1 MNERFTPKESV
12 ILGIILVLFLA
23 FMFTFVFM
31 TQVLLW
37 DEPVYLSNAYFHI
50 DKNYFQE
57 DFRFPLLEYVIA
69 GFWFFTGVS
78 VFSAQ
83 LLMIAISVLTLFVYY
98 LLSRRVL
105 SNLFL
110 RGLSLTFLAF
120 SPVFLYWGFRIYTD
134 VLSLLFLLLSLYFFF
149 EYYDRTKKGVGWRAD
164 VLLFLSGLCTALAF
178 LAKFPAAISSL
189 LIVPYLLY
197 QKRFRD
203 FVFYGLGNFL
213 VLSPWMLYNFFT
225 YGNPVWDLF
234 AQAKVIASYT
244 TFQPISLLFSFLL
257 KNLGASVFFFLFFL
271 FFYVRDK
278 KLRKSMGTSFM
289 LVIALLSLLYYSFGV
304 GLKLQ
309 RYQLM
314 IFPFFLLLSFVGIE
328 KTLLYL
334 SPKKKILFLT
344 LVFTLS
350 AFSLF
355 SSLSENT
362 KFVSENYF
370 SLENSSLAQSIE
382 YAKTIPEG
390 TVIIS
395 NTWTWY
401 GYYGNHRARSVWDKN
416 ISLVLHDD
424 KEAYLFITDYDKGL
438 VPENLT
444 FTGTHIQTFS
454 DSRNTT
460 VQVFHVYK

>member
-1 MNERFTPKESV
+1 M
-12 ILGIILVLFLA
+12 LFLA

-197 QKRFRD
+197 QKD
-203 FVFYGLGNFL
+203 FAILSCMVWEIFLFCLLGCF
-213 VLSPWMLYNFFT
+213 
-225 YGNPVWDLF
+225 
-234 AQAKVIASYT
+234 T
-244 TFQPISLLFSFLL
+244 TFLHMGIRYGIFLHRRKSLQVTQHFSPYPCFSFLL
-257 KNLGASVFFFLFFL
+257 KNLGASVFFFLFS
-271 FFYVRDK
+271 FF
-278 KLRKSMGTSFM
+278 SMFE
-289 LVIALLSLLYYSFGV
+289 I
-304 GLKLQ
+304 
-309 RYQLM
+309 
-314 IFPFFLLLSFVGIE
+314 
-328 KTLLYL
+328 
-334 SPKKKILFLT
+334 
-344 LVFTLS
+344 
-350 AFSLF
+350 
-355 SSLSENT
+355 
-362 KFVSENYF
+362 
-370 SLENSSLAQSIE
+370 
-382 YAKTIPEG
+382 
-390 TVIIS
+390 
-395 NTWTWY
+395 
-401 GYYGNHRARSVWDKN
+401 KN
-416 ISLVLHDD
+416 
-424 KEAYLFITDYDKGL
+424 
-438 VPENLT
+438 
-444 FTGTHIQTFS
+444 
-454 DSRNTT
+454 
-460 VQVFHVYK
+460 